1 MDISCGGV
9 IPKRQRGQFNLPNEP
24 YRDPAGRI
32 YGEKSVEGVVGA
44 ASPPLGRAVYHGV
57 CTAKW
62 VIVKRDVTTRGQR
75 MVCGPS
81 SLYL

>member
-1 MDISCGGV
+1 MEVSSLSVKEGSSIYQMNH
-9 IPKRQRGQFNLPNEP
+9 I
-24 YRDPAGRI
+24 RDPAGGI
-32 YGEKSVEGVVGA
+32 YGETSVEGVVGA